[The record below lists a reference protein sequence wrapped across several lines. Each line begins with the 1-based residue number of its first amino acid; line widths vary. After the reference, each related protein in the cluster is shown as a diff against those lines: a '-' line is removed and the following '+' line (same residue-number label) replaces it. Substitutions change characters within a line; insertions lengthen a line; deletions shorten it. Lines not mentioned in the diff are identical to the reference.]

1 MDGYKSF
8 GSFAPLYV
16 DATRYLIQGIDPRQG
31 RSALAVLQE
40 LANHAD
46 PVGTCFCGI
55 RRLAQMTRYSAPTV
69 ERALNLL
76 SELGYVHEIQITD
89 HYGRSKWHWIISPQ
103 VLWISPD
110 YIDMALDLWG
120 KSSICKGI
128 FTKHT
133 QPPLTSFNQQ
143 QPAVNQ
149 NNQQNHHHLTT
160 SSKDEGF
167 APETDYQLEPEPQR
181 EAQASDQST
190 QPAFLNND
198 YQSTPPAQSAP
209 SSAKRNQ
216 PKNKNS
222 AAARSAIND
231 PLTDGMSEAVA
242 RRLSNW
248 GGTTLAQARGY
259 VMQYG
264 RDRVSEMM
272 ESIKGEKGV
281 HNPIGIMCY
290 RLDKGI
296 KPEKVDFNQLLGIS
310 K

>member
-46 PVGTCFCGI
+46 PVGTSYCGI
-55 RRLAQMTRYSAPTV
+55 RRLAEMTRYSPPTV

-76 SELGYVHEIQITD
+76 SELDYVHQIQITD
-89 HYGRSKWHWIISPQ
+89 HYGRSKWHWIISPK

-110 YIDMALDLWG
+110 YIDLAIDLWE
-120 KSSICKGI
+120 KSSICKEI

-143 QPAVNQ
+143 QPAVNH
-149 NNQQNHHHLTT
+149 NNQPNHHHPTT

-167 APETDYQLEPEPQR
+167 TPEIDNPEIETEPQR
-181 EAQASDQST
+181 EAQTPKFAQPPFVQNGYQPQST
-190 QPAFLNND
+190 HQAR
-198 YQSTPPAQSAP
+198 SAP
-209 SSAKRNQ
+209 TSAKRNQ
-216 PKNKNS
+216 PIKKNS
-222 AAARSAIND
+222 AAARIAINEA
-231 PLTDGMSEAVA
+231 LTDGLSEAVA
-242 RRLSNW
+242 VRLSRW

-264 RDRVSEMM
+264 RDRVAEMM

-281 HNPIGIMCY
+281 HNPLGVMCY
-290 RLDKGI
+290 RLDQGI
-296 KPEKVDFNQLLGIS
+296 KPEKADAYSVS
-310 K
+310 